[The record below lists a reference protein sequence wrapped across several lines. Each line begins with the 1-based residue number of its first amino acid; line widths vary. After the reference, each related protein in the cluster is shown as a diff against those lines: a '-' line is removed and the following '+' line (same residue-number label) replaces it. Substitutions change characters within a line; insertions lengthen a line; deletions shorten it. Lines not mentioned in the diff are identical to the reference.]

1 MKKSWLLVAG
11 LILVIGI
18 ISLTGC
24 EQGAATQGE
33 ITNLNLNSQQQGI
46 WVNGEGKVS
55 AVPDIATLSLGIEA
69 EETSVAEAQAQ
80 ASEAMDKVMN
90 ALKDNGL
97 AEKDIQTQYFNIYQV
112 TKWDPE
118 TQEQVVTGYRVTNM
132 VTAKIRNI
140 DKVGTIIDAVVAAG
154 GDLTRINSID
164 FSIDDPSTYYEEA
177 RKEAMADAEIKANQL
192 AELAGIT
199 LGKPTYISES
209 SNSPSVVSRTGS
221 EVKAAEAAET
231 PISPGELEIN
241 INIQIA
247 YEIK

>member
-18 ISLTGC
+18 IGLTGC

-55 AVPDIATLSLGIEA
+55 AVPDTATLSLGIEA

-177 RKEAMADAEIKANQL
+177 RKEAMADAETKANQL
-192 AELAGIT
+192 AELAGII

-209 SNSPSVVSRTGS
+209 SNSPLVVSRTGS

>member
-1 MKKSWLLVAG
+1 MKKSWLSVAG

-18 ISLTGC
+18 IGLTGC

-55 AVPDIATLSLGIEA
+55 AVPDTATLSLGIEA

-177 RKEAMADAEIKANQL
+177 RKEAMADAETKANQL
-192 AELAGIT
+192 AELAGII

-209 SNSPSVVSRTGS
+209 SNSPLVVSRTGS

>member
-1 MKKSWLLVAG
+1 MKKSWLSVAG

-18 ISLTGC
+18 IGLTGC

-177 RKEAMADAEIKANQL
+177 RKEAMADAETKANQL
-192 AELAGIT
+192 AELAGII

-209 SNSPSVVSRTGS
+209 SNSPLVVSRTGS